1 MLRCRSLIHD
11 KTRFAYFA
19 RCLLFKEP
27 TRYAVGLNLNR
38 ASGDGVYT
46 PLDFRRQEVFSGDGI
61 LFSGRRRMARFYWG
75 FLVFSWRRG
84 WPFGQEIQARIE
96 LRLKTAV
103 RLLRHV
109 CRAGERRRI
118 LQ

>member
-27 TRYAVGLNLNR
+27 TRYAVGLNPNR

-46 PLDFRRQEVFSGDGI
+46 PPFNDRQALFLGGGI
-61 LFSGRRRMARFYWG
+61 LFFGRRAMARFYYG
-75 FLVFSWRRG
+75 FQISDREHEAC
-84 WPFGQEIQARIE
+84 FGHGIQVRIT
-96 LRLKTAV
+96 LRPQTAHHAAPQRAQHCRV
-103 RLLRHV
+103 QPILL
-109 CRAGERRRI
+109 
-118 LQ
+118 